1 MTAAWWAP
9 ESTGIAV
16 LLLCSV
22 GVLDPLLAQLAVR
35 GRNRVVFFV
44 AWIGIMVLYGV
55 AGVAGVLGFFGG
67 QPDYIF
73 VPLTVTGFSILL
85 LQWFLTRVMK
95 HAFLQAELRRS
106 IARDL

>member
-1 MTAAWWAP
+1 MTEAWWAP
-9 ESTGIAV
+9 ESSIIAV

-22 GVLDPLLAQLAVR
+22 GVLDPLFAVLAVR

-44 AWIGIMVLYGV
+44 AWIGIMILYGFV
-55 AGVAGVLGFFGG
+55 GIAGVLGFFLG

-73 VPLTVTGFSILL
+73 VPLTVTGFSISLV
-85 LQWFLTRVMK
+85 QWFLTRVMK

-106 IARDL
+106 ISADL